1 MTKKNPIA
9 EPGKQ
14 TADKN
19 ESLNKNSFK
28 SIGAILAGFVAVAVL
43 SIVTD
48 SVLESA
54 GIFPP
59 IGTGIFSSWMWQ
71 NEN

>member
-54 GIFPP
+54 GIFLP
-59 IGTGIFSSWMWQ
+59 IGWQ

>member
-28 SIGAILAGFVAVAVL
+28 SIGAIQAKKYFQEV
-43 SIVTD
+43 I
-48 SVLESA
+48 
-54 GIFPP
+54 
-59 IGTGIFSSWMWQ
+59 
-71 NEN
+71 